1 MSVIMLFYSSS
12 WNVLTFPFPNILVGV
27 LTDMKIRSA
36 SFIAASISVE
46 NIRLRPRHSLTTSS
60 SPGWNEHSHRENVI
74 YSEHIT
80 ADITCHM
87 DANTIILPVVQEQL
101 DIDTLILGAEKNY
114 TEI

>member
-1 MSVIMLFYSSS
+1 M
-12 WNVLTFPFPNILVGV
+12 
-27 LTDMKIRSA
+27 
-36 SFIAASISVE
+36 
-46 NIRLRPRHSLTTSS
+46 
-60 SPGWNEHSHRENVI
+60 I